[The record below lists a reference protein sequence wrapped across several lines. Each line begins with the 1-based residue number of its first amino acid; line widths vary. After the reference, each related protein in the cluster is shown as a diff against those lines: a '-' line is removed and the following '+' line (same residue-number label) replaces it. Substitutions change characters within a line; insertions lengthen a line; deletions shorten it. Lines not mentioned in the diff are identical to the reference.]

1 MPANDATSAKKFVKD
16 WMDHRKVFDIEI
28 DPTPGNLYFQFTGKS
43 EGGIGFTV
51 MQPKIWDTSVLV
63 MAEVKI
69 GEQHSKILESMRQKD
84 REEFVF
90 NLKKNII
97 FAPASY
103 ALDPTL
109 ETKGYPQG
117 IQFSKEICYDNLTED
132 RLSNSMRDVVSCV
145 IYILELFKNE
155 LGEAGV

>member
-84 REEFVF
+84 REEFIF

>member
-84 REEFVF
+84 REEFIF
-90 NLKKNII
+90 NLKKDII